1 VPVSASEDHNDLP
14 LWLWL
19 WFPPTLLIIQLCWRA
34 YDPEVYRRLVEN
46 EHGLVELVTP
56 AVLLIGVFAGFSVW
70 RARRKIAHRWVR
82 AWLVMVTLGCIY
94 FAGEEISWGQHLFGW
109 QTPETIAA
117 LNDQNETNIHNISS
131 WFDQKP
137 RAALELWVFLGG
149 VVYPLLTRRIPL
161 RPASP
166 DNWRYWFWPTPV
178 LLPTA
183 LLTLLM
189 RVPERLKPVLE
200 VSIWPLEIRYSETQE
215 YYFGVFLALY
225 LLSVASRLRAVQT

>member
-1 VPVSASEDHNDLP
+1 MPVSASEDHNDLP

-189 RVPERLKPVLE
+189 RVPERLKPGLE